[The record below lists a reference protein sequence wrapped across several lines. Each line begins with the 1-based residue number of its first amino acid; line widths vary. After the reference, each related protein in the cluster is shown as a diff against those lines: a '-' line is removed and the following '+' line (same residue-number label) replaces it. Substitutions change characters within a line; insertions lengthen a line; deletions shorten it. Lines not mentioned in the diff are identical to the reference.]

1 MPDSS
6 LRVRLCF
13 FFHNHSDS
21 ARRSR
26 MTAELFLI
34 CHDVLTCVRKHAP
47 FASRSSTLSPK
58 SGKADTKEER
68 IYSFLYK
75 LNPKNNEMTHTKKP
89 SPDTGKVAALAV
101 GRGKCEQKQKVRK
114 WFP

>member
-1 MPDSS
+1 
-6 LRVRLCF
+6 
-13 FFHNHSDS
+13 
-21 ARRSR
+21 

-34 CHDVLTCVRKHAP
+34 CHDVLTYVRQLTP
-47 FASRSSTLSPK
+47 FASRSSALSPK

-68 IYSFLYK
+68 IHSFLYK
-75 LNPKNNEMTHTKKP
+75 LNPKIRKWLTLKSRP
-89 SPDTGKVAALAV
+89 PDDGKQANHFSRSGATLQKCVRRFALAKVAALAV